1 MLHEFLSCIDENKS
15 INLMQGP
22 KKAPLH
28 PKNPGPG
35 LANWPDEDYNSKAFI
50 CKVDGMY

>member
-1 MLHEFLSCIDENKS
+1 LHEILSCIDENKS
-15 INLMQGP
+15 INLMQRP
-22 KKAPLH
+22 KKAPLR

-35 LANWPDEDYNSKAFI
+35 LAICSDEDYNSKAFI